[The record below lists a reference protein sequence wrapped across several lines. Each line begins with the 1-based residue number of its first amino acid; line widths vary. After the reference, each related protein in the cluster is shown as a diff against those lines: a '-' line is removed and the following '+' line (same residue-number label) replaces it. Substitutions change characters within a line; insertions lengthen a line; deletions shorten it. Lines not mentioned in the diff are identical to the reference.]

1 MIDPADIK
9 IAVLQ
14 IALGIKAL
22 EDKQLFDKLEEFW
35 ISAYARGREDAG
47 SQPADVG
54 KRRSGPTKNGEN
66 GCTGCYHHLGRFI
79 RLPAC
84 PVHVS

>member
-35 ISAYARGREDAG
+35 ISAYARGRSDAG
-47 SQPADVG
+47 SQPA
-54 KRRSGPTKNGEN
+54 T
-66 GCTGCYHHLGRFI
+66 
-79 RLPAC
+79 
-84 PVHVS
+84 